1 MDWKKLINKAEK
13 ALKLPGFKTQS
24 GKAKQFDNKNIIEA
38 AQEILTKTINKMKT
52 EKNKDANFT
61 KIPAFPIYGVNT
73 KTKEVKN
80 FKSGNIVVPK
90 KANGKY
96 QLTSPS
102 GVRKE
107 KSYAE
112 IIALLPAGKKE
123 KAPKENKKVS
133 AEPKK
138 TVTSKSTKT
147 EVELDKDKLMKD
159 PKVKEIME
167 LTGPKHRKIYE
178 LNKAGYTNKQMQI
191 ITGSTC
197 QVVSRDLWMYKVGK
211 LTA

>member
-1 MDWKKLINKAEK
+1 MKK
-13 ALKLPGFKTQS
+13 
-24 GKAKQFDNKNIIEA
+24 GKNENEG
-38 AQEILTKTINKMKT
+38 
-52 EKNKDANFT
+52 FT

-112 IIALLPAGKKE
+112 IIGLLPAGKKE
-123 KAPKENKKVS
+123 KTISSKPATEKKK
-133 AEPKK
+133 AL
-138 TVTSKSTKT
+138 TSKSAK
-147 EVELDKDKLMKD
+147 EPIELDKDTLMKD
-159 PKVKEIME
+159 PRVSAIME
-167 LTGPKHRKIYE
+167 LTGPKHRKIYL
-178 LNKAGYTNKQMQI
+178 LNEEGFKNKQIQV

-197 QVVSRDLWMYKVGK
+197 QVVSRDLWMYKTGK